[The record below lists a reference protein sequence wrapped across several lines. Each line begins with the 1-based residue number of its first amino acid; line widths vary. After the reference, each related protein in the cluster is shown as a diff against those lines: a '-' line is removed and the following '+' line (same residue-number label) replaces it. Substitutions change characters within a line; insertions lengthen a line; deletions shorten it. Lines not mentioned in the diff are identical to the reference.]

1 MLYIYI
7 YYNFYIYILNT
18 EKEQPWRN
26 QSSREKFWDKSHLK
40 FNGARQS
47 IPFEDKSNYK
57 SKM

>member
-26 QSSREKFWDKSHLK
+26 QSSREKF
-40 FNGARQS
+40 
-47 IPFEDKSNYK
+47 
-57 SKM
+57 